1 MNQNELYDLQTI
13 RVMQRIL
20 NPDSNCIDIGCH
32 TGVFLD
38 EIIKFSPVGSHF
50 AFEPIPS
57 LFLELSEKFST
68 NEKVTI
74 SNVAASDKSGE
85 VSFQHVVSNPG
96 YSGLKR
102 RRYDRENEIVQEIT
116 VKSELLDNVV
126 PLDVKIDLIKIDVEG
141 AEFQVLR
148 GASKILKRSN
158 PVLIF
163 EHGLGAA
170 DYYGTKP
177 EDLFDFLV
185 GECNYAIFIMEE
197 WLSSNRAKHLDK
209 AEFCDEFN
217 SGRNFY
223 YMSTHRSHI
232 SHPTA

>member
-20 NPDSNCIDIGCH
+20 NPESNCIDIGCH

-38 EIIKFSPVGSHF
+38 EIIKIAPFGSHF

-57 LFLELSEKFST
+57 LFLELSARFST

-74 SNVAASDKSGE
+74 SNVASSDKSGE

-102 RRYDRENEIVQEIT
+102 RRYDRDNEIVQEIT

-126 PLDVKIDLIKIDVEG
+126 PLNVKIDLIKIDVEG

-148 GASKILKRSN
+148 GASKILKGSN

-163 EHGLGAA
+163 EHGLGGA

-185 GECNYAIFIMEE
+185 VECNYAIFIMEE
-197 WLSSNRAKHLDK
+197 WLSSNRAKYLDK

-223 YMSTHRSHI
+223 YMGTHRSQV
-232 SHPTA
+232 SYVTE

>member
-20 NPDSNCIDIGCH
+20 NPGSNCIDIGCH

-38 EIIKFSPVGSHF
+38 EIIKFSPFGSHF

-57 LFLELSEKFST
+57 LFSELTERFST
-68 NEKVTI
+68 NEKVTV

-102 RRYDRENEIVQEIT
+102 RRYDRENEFVQEIT

-185 GECNYAIFIMEE
+185 VECHYAIFTMEK

-209 AEFCDEFN
+209 AEFCDEFY

-223 YMSTHRSHI
+223 YMGTHRSHV
-232 SHPTA
+232 SYLT